1 MTTHDH
7 NILQNCTFMFIVH
20 AISPYRHRIFLCFFG
35 GILEGF
41 WGNTR
46 ALGPAVPGEEGW
58 PVAADPEGSAL
69 HVPWHTS
76 SDGKLGSKPWMLPDA
91 SGLHRV
97 LSINLG
103 AQVTTKRDCS
113 PVCCAIA
120 VPLPLRKSNV
130 GSKAGADG
138 FHSRDEGG
146 CTQCMLLLLWWL
158 RARAEQHWLCSTGEG
173 WGKKSEV
180 RAGENYKEQLNKDE
194 SVNQWKFL
202 FRLKSLCHSVISHS
216 RKPKNR
222 RDSWVGF
229 VASIERRPSCAWKRI
244 FAASQGHKCY
254 AAFAAPSGAFPSR
267 PAARSNHSSLDV

>member
-1 MTTHDH
+1 M
-7 NILQNCTFMFIVH
+7 L
-20 AISPYRHRIFLCFFG
+20 FLHTGTVFFSVFLV

-216 RKPKNR
+216 RKPKNPAGSVGWVRCVHWEETFLCLEADICCKSGTQMLCCICCALRCIPITTCCKIQSQLLR
-222 RDSWVGF
+222 RLTWSVSKIDKV
-229 VASIERRPSCAWKRI
+229 
-244 FAASQGHKCY
+244 
-254 AAFAAPSGAFPSR
+254 
-267 PAARSNHSSLDV
+267 

>member
-20 AISPYRHRIFLCFFG
+20 TISPYRHRIFLCFFG
-35 GILEGF
+35 GILKVF

-76 SDGKLGSKPWMLPDA
+76 SDGEIGKQVMNASRCFRITPSTVHQPWGSSDHKKRL
-91 SGLHRV
+91 
-97 LSINLG
+97 
-103 AQVTTKRDCS
+103 AQ

-158 RARAEQHWLCSTGEG
+158 RARAEQHWLCSTGQG

-180 RAGENYKEQLNKDE
+180 RAGENYKE
-194 SVNQWKFL
+194 
-202 FRLKSLCHSVISHS
+202 
-216 RKPKNR
+216 
-222 RDSWVGF
+222 
-229 VASIERRPSCAWKRI
+229 
-244 FAASQGHKCY
+244 
-254 AAFAAPSGAFPSR
+254 
-267 PAARSNHSSLDV
+267 